1 MDHNTERLKTM
12 WYGRETDKQINKTES
27 PEIDPSTYKNQ
38 TRERKSSQDN
48 RVRHLEKPLGGREN
62 YPHT

>member
-27 PEIDPSTYKNQ
+27 PEIDPSTYKN
-38 TRERKSSQDN
+38 
-48 RVRHLEKPLGGREN
+48 
-62 YPHT
+62 

>member
-27 PEIDPSTYKNQ
+27 PERPKYIQKLDT
-38 TRERKSSQDN
+38 
-48 RVRHLEKPLGGREN
+48 
-62 YPHT
+62 